1 MTIGNVVRMLST
13 VGFMSLVTVGVAYG
27 SAQDT
32 ATPVSLPGS
41 LSMLVTGI
49 VGLAGASWWLRRK

>member
-1 MTIGNVVRMLST
+1 MTVENVVRVLST
-13 VGFMSLVTVGVAYG
+13 IGFVSLSMVGVAYG

-32 ATPVSLPGS
+32 GTAVPLPGS
-41 LSMLVTGI
+41 LSLLVTGI

>member
-1 MTIGNVVRMLST
+1 MTVRNVVGMLST
-13 VGFMSLVTVGVAYG
+13 IGFIGLMTASAAYG

-32 ATPVSLPGS
+32 ATPVPLPGS
-41 LSMLVTGI
+41 LSLLVTGI